1 MAAVELELLEV
12 VEGGRLEPAVQDRDG
27 AIVVVV
33 QDKLGVEKRRPGPGC
48 EERIPEISCMG
59 MSCQL
64 MRSML
69 RGAECH
75 M

>member
-1 MAAVELELLEV
+1 MEL
-12 VEGGRLEPAVQDRDG
+12 AVQDRDG
-27 AIVVVV
+27 AVVVVV

-48 EERIPEISCMG
+48 EERIPEVSRMG
-59 MSCQL
+59 MSFQV

-69 RGAECH
+69 RGAERH